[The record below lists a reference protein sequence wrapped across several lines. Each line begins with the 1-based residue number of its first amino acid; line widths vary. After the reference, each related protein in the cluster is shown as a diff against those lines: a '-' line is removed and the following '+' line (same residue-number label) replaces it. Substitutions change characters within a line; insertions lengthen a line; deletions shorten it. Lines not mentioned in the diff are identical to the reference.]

1 MMKKF
6 LFLISMTNPIRYAT
20 LLSLMMFLSNYAYG
34 SHAAG
39 LDLTYQCISGGSI
52 SGVQITVYDVAEAA
66 FQEASVQSPVPVADT
81 SPIAKLVVA
90 WPAVSVRVTAAL

>member
-6 LFLISMTNPIRYAT
+6 LFLMSMTNPIRYAT

-52 SGVQITVYDVAEAA
+52 SGVQITVIINTDFWGNEI
-66 FQEASVQSPVPVADT
+66 T
-81 SPIAKLVVA
+81 WTIH
-90 WPAVSVRVTAAL
+90 TH